1 MKNSKRILFVL
12 ALALILVMSIV
23 FVACDNNRQ
32 QTSDTLIVGTKMTIE
47 SLNRLHA
54 LGGEPG
60 YNFSMISATV
70 SQVTPIAK
78 MDGNFVPVACNF
90 TKSQDGSK
98 VTLTLK
104 DGFKWHDGKISPSKI
119 SNTLLWKVIPSSTRE
134 RTMTALK
141 R

>member
-12 ALALILVMSIV
+12 ALAFILVMSVV
-23 FVACDNNRQ
+23 FVACNNNKA
-32 QTSDTLIVGTKMTIE
+32 TPSETLIVGTKMTIE

-60 YNFSMISATV
+60 YNFSMISAAV

-78 MDGNFVPVACNF
+78 MDGNFVPVVCDFSTSN
-90 TKSQDGSK
+90 DGAK

-104 DGFKWHDGKISPSKI
+104 R
-119 SNTLLWKVIPSSTRE
+119 LQV
-134 RTMTALK
+134 A
-141 R
+141 